1 MTNTRS
7 QTLAVLIFIAAG
19 VFSASGQKT
28 DKPASISETERS
40 VRAFYDEYAD
50 DLRQERREAIA
61 NRYDRRGAYLM
72 GNGSKSLQTFE
83 QIRDRYVTKWSGP
96 KSFEWQDLSVEVI
109 SKDAAVVLA
118 RFEWVTA
125 AGKILNF
132 SYTGVLVMQD
142 GRWRIRVEDESI
154 APPKTAGN

>member
-1 MTNTRS
+1 M
-7 QTLAVLIFIAAG
+7 IIAAG
-19 VFSASGQKT
+19 VFAASGQNT
-28 DKPASISETERS
+28 DRPTTPLETERS
-40 VRAFYDEYAD
+40 VRAFYEEYAD
-50 DLRQERREAIA
+50 DLREGRREAIA

-83 QIRDRYVTKWSGP
+83 QIRERYMTKWSAP
-96 KSFEWQDLSVEVI
+96 VSFEWHDLSVEVI

-118 RFEWVTA
+118 RFEWATS

-132 SYTGVLVMQD
+132 SYTGLLVKQD
-142 GRWRIRVEDESI
+142 GKWRIRVEDESM